1 MVGSHN
7 MGFCQAA
14 CEVCSLI
21 GRMSNWEKTHSDL
34 FSIENDKSAAQN
46 GQPENHN
53 DSNILLKGN

>member
-7 MGFCQAA
+7 MGFCQATGK
-14 CEVCSLI
+14 VCLLT

-34 FSIENDKSAAQN
+34 FSIENDKLAAQN

-53 DSNILLKGN
+53 NSNISLKGN